1 LQQLAGNKQ
10 RSVQAAGRQE
20 NKMMRCSYRWSL
32 AACACVTATLFI
44 GTQYTSHAQG
54 TGPEAFY
61 RGKNVNLIIGYSVGG
76 GYDLYARVL
85 ANHLGRHIPGNPTVV
100 PQNMTGAGS
109 AKAALYLYSVA
120 PKDGTV
126 IGTFGRAMA
135 TLPLIGDA
143 KFDSTKFTWL
153 GSVTNDVS
161 TCISWHTSAIK
172 TWDDMMKHQFTA
184 GGEGAGAE
192 PDMFA
197 QLYKNVFGAKIKLV
211 TGYPG
216 TADTV
221 LAMERKE
228 VDGLCGLSWSTI
240 KARHAEWL
248 VKKQINILVQAAVKK
263 EPELAHVP
271 MASDLATTQ
280 EQQQILK
287 LMIASQAM
295 ARPFVAPPDIPAD
308 RKAALQAAFDKT
320 MQDPAFLK
328 EAEAKKL
335 DVNPIPGAQIDA
347 MVNEL
352 YATPRDVLAK
362 AAKALSNQ

>member
-1 LQQLAGNKQ
+1 
-10 RSVQAAGRQE
+10 
-20 NKMMRCSYRWSL
+20 MRCSYRWSL
-32 AACACVTATLFI
+32 AACACVTASLFI
-44 GTQYTSHAQG
+44 GTQYTSQAQG

-126 IGTFGRAMA
+126 IGTFGRAIA

-161 TCISWHTSAIK
+161 TCISWHTSPIK

-197 QLYKNVFGAKIKLV
+197 QLY
-211 TGYPG
+211 
-216 TADTV
+216 
-221 LAMERKE
+221 
-228 VDGLCGLSWSTI
+228 
-240 KARHAEWL
+240 
-248 VKKQINILVQAAVKK
+248 
-263 EPELAHVP
+263 
-271 MASDLATTQ
+271 
-280 EQQQILK
+280 
-287 LMIASQAM
+287 
-295 ARPFVAPPDIPAD
+295 
-308 RKAALQAAFDKT
+308 
-320 MQDPAFLK
+320 
-328 EAEAKKL
+328 
-335 DVNPIPGAQIDA
+335 
-347 MVNEL
+347 
-352 YATPRDVLAK
+352 
-362 AAKALSNQ
+362 